1 MSERTYR
8 RQFEHYCDFPALNAE
23 LIATATATHAAIAVM
38 DCSFIAKSGKHT
50 DGLDQF
56 YNGSHSRVERGLE
69 VSLLGVVDV
78 VTQTGYAL
86 TAMQTAAKAD
96 FPQLSR
102 VDQAIDDL
110 ERHRH
115 LLPQQ
120 VRYLAVD
127 GFYAKAQFVDAVVEL
142 ELDLISKLRCDANLR
157 YLYTGEQKPR
167 GAKRKYAGKVDLS
180 TPAGFEWVGEVQ
192 PGVNLYTAL
201 LWHVTLKRRVR
212 LAYVQDQRNRSKP
225 SYVVLF
231 SSDVKQSALEIYQ
244 LYKLRFQIEFLFRDA
259 KQYTGLSD
267 CQARSAKKLDF
278 HFNASCLALNLAKY
292 EALEQAGNGAPVVFS
307 MASCK
312 RRAFNEHLLETFIT
326 KLDLSPSLIKSHPN
340 YSDLCSYGIL
350 AA

>member
-8 RQFEHYCDFPALNAE
+8 RQFDEYCDFPSLNAE

-38 DCSFIAKSGKHT
+38 DCTFIAKSGKHT
-50 DGLDQF
+50 NGLDQF

-69 VSLLGVVDV
+69 LSLFGVVDV

-86 TAMQTAAKAD
+86 TAMQSAAKAE
-96 FPQLSR
+96 FPELSR
-102 VDQAIDDL
+102 IDQAIDDL

-115 LLPQQ
+115 HLPPQ

-127 GFYAKAQFVDAVVEL
+127 GFYAKAEFVDAAVALKLEVV
-142 ELDLISKLRCDANLR
+142 SKLRRDANLR

-167 GAKRKYAGKVDLS
+167 GARRKYAGKVDLS
-180 TPAGFEWVGEVQ
+180 APEGFEPVDEVQ
-192 PGVNLYTAL
+192 PGVMLYSGL
-201 LWHVTLKRRVR
+201 VWHITLKRQVR
-212 LAYVQDQRNRSKP
+212 LAYLQDNRKAAKT

-231 SSDVKQSALEIYQ
+231 SSDVQQSALEVYQ
-244 LYKLRFQIEFLFRDA
+244 FYKLRFQIEFVFRDA

-267 CQARSAKKLDF
+267 AQARSAKKLDY
-278 HFNASCLALNLAKY
+278 HFNASLLALNLAKY
-292 EALEQAGNGAPVVFS
+292 EILEAQGNAQPIVFS

-312 RRAFNEHLLETFIT
+312 RRALNEHLLEAFIA

-340 YSDLCSYGIL
+340 YPNLCSYGIL

>member
-1 MSERTYR
+1 
-8 RQFEHYCDFPALNAE
+8 L
-23 LIATATATHAAIAVM
+23 
-38 DCSFIAKSGKHT
+38 GKHT
-50 DGLDQF
+50 SGLDLF

-69 VSLLGVVDV
+69 VSLLAVVDV

-86 TAMQTAAKAD
+86 NATQTAAKD
-96 FPQLSR
+96 EFPELSR

-115 LLPQQ
+115 LLPPQ

-127 GFYAKAQFVDAVVEL
+127 GFYAKAQFVDAVVES
-142 ELDLISKLRCDANLR
+142 ELHLVSKLRRDANLR
-157 YLYTGEQKPR
+157 YLYRGPQKPR

-180 TPAGFEWVGEVQ
+180 APVGFEQVKEVQ
-192 PGVNLYTAL
+192 PGVMLYSAL
-201 LWHVTLKRRVR
+201 VWHMSLKRLVR
-212 LAYVQDQRNRSKP
+212 LAYLQQQHPAGKI

-231 SSDVKQSALEIYQ
+231 STDVEQSAWEIYQ
-244 LYKLRFQIEFLFRDA
+244 FYKLRFQIEFVFRDA

-278 HFNASCLALNLAKY
+278 HFNASLMALNLAKY
-292 EALEQAGNGAPVVFS
+292 EVLKEAGNAEPIIFS
-307 MASCK
+307 MASIK
-312 RRAFNEHLLETFIT
+312 RRALNEHLLEAFIA

-340 YSDLCSYGIL
+340 YPDLCSYGIL